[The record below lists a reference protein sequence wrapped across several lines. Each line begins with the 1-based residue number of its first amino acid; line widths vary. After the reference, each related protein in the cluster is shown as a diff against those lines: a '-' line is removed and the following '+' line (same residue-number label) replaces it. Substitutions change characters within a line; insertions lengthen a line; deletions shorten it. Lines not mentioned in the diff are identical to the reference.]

1 MRPDPPVPDTVRHA
15 RGNISRWSIEHPY
28 IVIAFYLGVALLA
41 ALVIFFQMPRRMMP
55 YVESPMVAVVSMMPG
70 LSAEEMEIY
79 FSKPIEERMVD
90 LKNVHFVRSTSQ
102 EGFSIV
108 TVEFWY
114 GTDMKKALFDVQSL
128 MNVVQAD
135 LPMTGAN
142 LKPSWVLAIDPLN
155 IPVLSLAVTGEG
167 YDRVQLRTLVENE
180 IVNRLK
186 GVKNVYSV
194 VPFGGQKLQMQV
206 IVDRDRLAAYKMTL
220 LDLKNV
226 LDMQNLSRPA
236 GTLTHGD
243 REVLVRTDVRART
256 SEEVAAYP
264 IASMEGRAVY
274 LRDVAEVMN
283 TPREQRS
290 LYRLNGKEAVEI
302 SIVQQPDAS
311 SVQVIKDV
319 KAKLGEIGQDFP
331 RLKFETAYDNATFV
345 GFLMD
350 NMVEELVVAILL
362 TGVVV
367 LFFLGNIRGTLISVI
382 TIPVSL
388 GMALLAMV
396 PFGMTLNSSTLIGL
410 LLSIGRLVDDSI
422 IDIHSIERHLRMGKS
437 PKEAAIDGIS
447 EVRLA
452 VLAITFMLCVALLP
466 LAFSGGIVQFMFEG
480 IVWAIILALLASALV
495 SFTLTSL
502 LAAHLFKPYSEE
514 TARARSWFERRALDA
529 FQRFLERLEGRYRG
543 GLGWAIRN
551 RFVVLTGAAALIFV
565 GVALYPRIGSEMM
578 PLADVSQA
586 FVQLEAA
593 PGTSFARTAEI
604 AAQVERLLLAEPE
617 IVKVSSEVGFEPGGT
632 YFTGYSM
639 GSVNS
644 AFMMVTLVDSS
655 KRKRNIWQVVDRVRD
670 DAMRTIPG
678 IRRLAIKEMGADVM
692 ASSAAPIQL
701 VFFGPDLGK
710 LSEIGEQARRLAEEI
725 PGFYQVTTSWAQTLP
740 QLHLVVDRA
749 RAQEIGLTVG
759 DVTDQAYYALKGGL
773 TNEFYRLDNKRQF
786 TILVRYRGDQRR
798 DQEDLDQVKIIGKKG
813 EVVPLSS
820 LARIEA
826 GQGPT
831 LIEHD
836 NFRRVV
842 SVLGYYRKGGPPSM
856 DLSMDLLMAAHS
868 KIDFSPGYGVEL
880 RGDMTQMEESFQ
892 RLLRGLYLA
901 VIFMFLLLV
910 AQFRSLIEPFNMIFS
925 LSLILT
931 GILGGLL
938 LAHQTFS
945 TVSILAV
952 VILTGMMMTVAVL
965 MIDLVLR
972 LRAEGM
978 ERDEAIVTAGPI
990 RLRPILMTSFI
1001 SIVVL
1006 IPVAFFPR
1014 TGIDAYAPL
1023 ATVVIG
1029 GLTMG
1034 TVLALFVV
1042 PVLHTYTDD
1051 LARLAVVGARR
1062 LRNWRMGRRAAD
1074 TRRDA

>member
-1 MRPDPPVPDTVRHA
+1 LNDKVKTLVAAVKESRR
-15 RGNISRWSIEHPY
+15 NISSWSIEHPFT
-28 IVIAFYLGVALLA
+28 IIAFYLGVALLA
-41 ALVIFFQMPRRMMP
+41 VLVIFFQMPRRMMP
-55 YVESPMVAVVSMMPG
+55 YVESPIVGVVSMMPG

-108 TVEFWY
+108 SIEFWY

-167 YDRVQLRTLVENE
+167 YDGVQLRTLAENE
-180 IVNRLK
+180 LVNRLK
-186 GVKNVYSV
+186 TVKDVYSV
-194 VPFGGQKLQMQV
+194 VPFGGQKLQLQV
-206 IVDRDRLAAYKMTL
+206 IVDRERLAAYKMSL
-220 LDLKNV
+220 LDVKNM
-226 LDMQNLSRPA
+226 LDMQNQSRPA
-236 GTLTHGD
+236 GTLTYGD
-243 REVLVRTDVRART
+243 KEVLVRSDFRARAPQ
-256 SEEVAAYP
+256 EVANYP
-264 IASMEGRAVY
+264 IGSMEGRTIY
-274 LRDVAEVMN
+274 LRDVAQVIN
-283 TPREQRS
+283 APREQRS

-311 SVQVIKDV
+311 SVKVIDGV
-319 KAKLGEIGQDFP
+319 KAKLKEIQEDFP
-331 RLKFETAYDNATFV
+331 RLTFAVAYDNATFV

-350 NMVEELVVAILL
+350 NMIEELVIAVLL

-367 LFFLGNIRGTLISVI
+367 LIFLGNVRGTLISVI
-382 TIPVSL
+382 TIPVSI

-396 PFGMTLNSSTLIGL
+396 PFGFTLNSSTLIGL

-422 IDIHSIERHLRMGKS
+422 IDIHSIERHLKMGKS
-437 PKEAAIDGIS
+437 PRDAAVDGIS

-480 IVWAIILALLASALV
+480 IVWAIILALLSSALV
-495 SFTLTSL
+495 SFTLTAV
-502 LAAHLFKPYSEE
+502 LAANLFRPHSEE
-514 TARARSWFERRALDA
+514 AAHSQGWLHRILLNPS
-529 FQRFLERLEGRYRG
+529 QRFLERLEARYRG

-551 RFVVLTGAAALIFV
+551 RFLVLAAALATILV
-565 GVALYPRIGSEMM
+565 GIALYPKIGSEMM

-586 FVQLEAA
+586 FVQLEAT
-593 PGTSFARTAEI
+593 PGTSFARTNEI
-604 AAQVERLLLAEPE
+604 AVQVEKILAKQPE
-617 IVKVSSEVGFEPGGT
+617 IVTVSSEVGFEPGGT

-644 AFMMVTLVDSS
+644 AFMMLTLTDSS
-655 KRKRNIWQVVDRVRD
+655 KRKRDIWQVIDGVQDEAV
-670 DAMRTIPG
+670 RTIPG
-678 IRRLAIKEMGADVM
+678 IRRLIIKEMGADVM
-692 ASSAAPIQL
+692 ASSAAPIQ
-701 VFFGPDLGK
+701 VIFFGPDLD
-710 LSEIGEQARRLAEEI
+710 RLAEVGEQGKKLAEGI
-725 PGFYQVTTSWAQTLP
+725 PGFSQVSTSWANTLP
-740 QLHLVVDRA
+740 QFHVVVDRA
-749 RAQEIGLTVG
+749 RAQELGLTVS
-759 DVTDQAYYALKGGL
+759 DVADQAYYGLKGGL
-773 TNEFYRLDNKRQF
+773 TAEFYRLDNKRLF
-786 TILVRYRGDQRR
+786 TILVRYKGDQRR
-798 DQEDLDQVKIIGKKG
+798 DRGDLEQVKIVGKKG
-813 EVVPLSS
+813 DVVPLSS
-820 LARIEA
+820 VARIEA
-826 GQGPT
+826 RQGPT

-836 NFRRVV
+836 NFRRII
-842 SVLGYYRKGGPPSM
+842 SVLGFYRKGGPPSM
-856 DLSMDLLMAAHS
+856 QLSMDLLMAAHG
-868 KIDFSPGYGVEL
+868 KVNFPPGYGVEL
-880 RGDMTQMEESFQ
+880 RGDMTQMEESFG
-892 RLLRGLYLA
+892 RLMRGLYLA
-901 VIFMFLLLV
+901 LIFMFLLLV
-910 AQFRSLIEPFNMIFS
+910 AQFRSLIEPFNMILS
-925 LSLILT
+925 LSLMLT

-938 LAHQTFS
+938 LAGQTFS

-972 LRAEGM
+972 LRREGM
-978 ERDEAIVTAGPI
+978 DRDEAILTASPI
-990 RLRPILMTSFI
+990 RLRPIVMTSFI

-1023 ATVVIG
+1023 ATVTIG
-1029 GLTMG
+1029 GLTIG

-1051 LARLAVVGARR
+1051 LTRVLGAWARR
-1062 LRNWRMGRRAAD
+1062 LFKRGGETAA
-1074 TRRDA
+1074 